1 MVWDETSVISASA
14 DRTIRYWD
22 LVAAESEG
30 EYYSGI
36 IMRGHLA
43 GVTQLKRLNN
53 SFNRVVSAGMDG
65 TVRIWDVNS
74 GICTGEFGDHDS
86 IGISRLAMNPKFL
99 ISYSDQNNTMI
110 VRDFEK
116 GN

>member
-1 MVWDETSVISASA
+1 
-14 DRTIRYWD
+14 
-22 LVAAESEG
+22 
-30 EYYSGI
+30 
-36 IMRGHLA
+36 
-43 GVTQLKRLNN
+43 
-53 SFNRVVSAGMDG
+53 MDG

-86 IGISRLAMNPKFL
+86 IGISRMAMNPKFL